1 MGNNEI
7 IKSNQREENNI
18 NFFKSLI
25 PQKIS
30 NGTTLSFFDFLRK
43 ISFHNFP
50 NNLQKNTQN
59 FKNHTE
65 QISSNNGYIEDQS
78 NYIDMYYGNKTI
90 SFCGCEIIA
99 VYNAF
104 YDLTGKHDISFPQ
117 MINDFEKDGIVLS
130 GFFGTAPKAIDD
142 YFKKKGFKTLC
153 SSKKEEYDEIAER
166 TDAIIFTLY
175 NDKYDIFNMVH
186 TMNITKKNNKY
197 FVHNNGYNSFLEPYD
212 SISDLLSRINNG
224 NSKDI
229 FLIGIFKN

>member
-30 NGTTLSFFDFLRK
+30 NGTTLSFFDFLKK

-59 FKNHTE
+59 FKNHTK
-65 QISSNNGYIEDQS
+65 QISSNNGYIEDQH
-78 NYIDMYYGNKTI
+78 NYTDMYYGNKTI

-104 YDLTGKHDISFPQ
+104 YDLTGKHDISFPE

-130 GFFGTAPKAIDD
+130 GFFGTSPRAIDD
-142 YFKKKGFKTLC
+142 YFKEKGFKTLC

-166 TDAIIFTLY
+166 TYALILTLY

-186 TMNITKKNNKY
+186 TVNITKKDNKY
-197 FVHNNGYNSFLEPYD
+197 YVHNNGYNSCLEPYN
-212 SISDLLSRINNG
+212 SISDLLLRINNG